1 MNFIIKQKSF
11 QLNLNAVI
19 TFACF
24 SRKRIF
30 ILICSTYT
38 FGSEQ
43 GAALYFNH
51 FETVNVTV
59 NVMRIQYV
67 FHYILQ
73 LAFETYFVLVNV
85 NQ

>member
-11 QLNLNAVI
+11 QRNLNAV
-19 TFACF
+19 TTLASF

-43 GAALYFNH
+43 AAALYFNH
-51 FETVNVTV
+51 FETVNVTI

-67 FHYILQ
+67 SLYSTTCVRDIFHTGKY
-73 LAFETYFVLVNV
+73 
-85 NQ
+85 